1 MDHLPS
7 QKPGDRVS
15 VAQSRGHLADDVRS
29 AGMKD
34 EIIPFRIAV
43 AEEVLVDLRERLA
56 RTRWPDQLPGIVRE
70 YGADLATLQD
80 LCAYWLHHFD
90 WRRAEAELN
99 EWPQFTTVLNDT
111 HVHFMHARSK
121 HENAMPLCLTH
132 GWPGSIA
139 EFLKILSP
147 LTDPT
152 AFGGKA
158 SDAFHVVAPSMP
170 GYGFSGPTTRTGFDI
185 GEVAK
190 TNMALMARLGY
201 DHYGA
206 QGGDWGAIATSHMGL
221 IGADHLY
228 GIHLN
233 MVAVGPPDPAN
244 PLDGVEPDE
253 MEGLGAMMH
262 FQEQETGYQ
271 KIQQTKPQ
279 SLSYGMSDSPA
290 GLAGW
295 ILEKF
300 QTWTDNDG
308 DVFAAVTRDELL
320 TNIMI
325 YWVTNTINSSMRL
338 YYETLGKQSSFRLGH
353 GRVEIPVG
361 AALFP
366 TELYRPPLAW
376 AKARFN
382 ITHWTKMEKGG
393 HFAAMEQPEA
403 LVEDVRTFFR
413 TVRP

>member
-1 MDHLPS
+1 MS
-7 QKPGDRVS
+7 CGAITITRVDDKITPFHID
-15 VAQSRGHLADDVRS
+15 VADG
-29 AGMKD
+29 
-34 EIIPFRIAV
+34 
-43 AEEVLVDLRERLA
+43 VLVDLRERLA
-56 RTRWPDQLPGIVRE
+56 RTRWPDQIPGTGRE
-70 YGADLATLQD
+70 YGADLATVQD
-80 LCAYWLHHFD
+80 LCDYWLHQFD
-90 WRRAEAELN
+90 WRQAEAVLN
-99 EWPQFTTVLNDT
+99 SWPQFETVIDDT
-111 HVHFMHARSK
+111 HVHFIHARSR
-121 HENAMPLCLTH
+121 HDNAMPLVLTH

-139 EFLKILSP
+139 EFLKVLGP

-152 AFGGKA
+152 AFGGEA
-158 SDAFHVVAPSMP
+158 TDAVHVVAPSMP
-170 GYGFSGPTTRTGFDI
+170 GYGFSGPTNRRGFDI

-190 TNMALMARLGY
+190 TNVALMARLGY
-201 DHYGA
+201 ERYGA
-206 QGGDWGAIATSHMGL
+206 QGGDWGAIATAHMGL
-221 IGADHLY
+221 IAPEQLF

-233 MVAVGPPDPAN
+233 MVAVGPPDPAS
-244 PLDGVEPDE
+244 PLEGVEPDE
-253 MEGLGAMMH
+253 MDGVMAMRH

-295 ILEKF
+295 IVEKF

-308 DVFAAVTRDELL
+308 DVFSSVTRDELCTNL
-320 TNIMI
+320 TI

-338 YYETLGKQSSFRLGH
+338 YYETLGKQSSFRTVK

-366 TELYRPPLAW
+366 KELYRPPLAW

-382 ITHWTKMEKGG
+382 ITHWTKMPHGG
-393 HFAAMEQPEA
+393 HFAALEHPVE
-403 LVEDVRTFFR
+403 LVDDIRTFFR